1 MNKAPSSQISPDQD
15 AIVGEVEIAA
25 PPEQVFRALTD
36 PAQLI
41 RWWGDDICK
50 TSVWEMDARHGG
62 KWRFEASDPSGKIV
76 VNGVSAFTAYGEIT
90 EFDPPRLLAYTW
102 LGTGTIIPN
111 GRPRRAGSCRQPRP
125 APGSRSLTAVS
136 PTNRLPART
145 MRVAGRDCSN
155 CSENTANKK
164 RGNGSWLPVQLLPTT
179 MRSWRKFS

>member
-1 MNKAPSSQISPDQD
+1 MNQAPPSQITPDQD

-25 PPEQVFRALTD
+25 PPKQVFRALTD

-50 TSVWEMDARHGG
+50 TSVWEMDARRGG

-76 VNGVSAFTAYGEIT
+76 VNGVSAFAAYGEIT
-90 EFDPPRLLAYTW
+90 EFDPPRLRAYTW
-102 LGTGTIIPN
+102 LGNWHDHPERPSTARWELSATKTGT
-111 GRPRRAGSCRQPRP
+111 
-125 APGSRSLTAVS
+125 GSRSLTAVS

-164 RGNGSWLPVQLLPTT
+164 RGNGSWLPVQLLLTT
-179 MRSWRKFS
+179 MRS